1 MSKMFSNCWSLN
13 DLDIL
18 NLDTKNV
25 TNMSLMF
32 YKCKSLKNITNF
44 DTKNVTNMSRI
55 FYGCSY
61 LNNLNIL
68 IIKML
73 LILVGCLIVVHF

>member
-25 TNMSLMF
+25 TNMSLIF
-32 YKCKSLKNITNF
+32 YKCKSLKYINLTNF
-44 DTKNVTNMSRI
+44 ETKNVKNMSRI

-61 LNNLNIL
+61 L

>member
-13 DLDIL
+13 YLDIL

-61 LNNLNIL
+61 LNNLN
-68 IIKML
+68 KY
-73 LILVGCLIVVHF
+73 FQF